1 MLHIN
6 FSFFNVESIR
16 EFTSIFLGVCSDTSY
31 PFGFPSRSKRPPLE
45 IINFLVTALINQDKK
60 VSFVVVD
67 ADGALTRSSSF
78 MKTCHNMNIIVQTK
92 REDSYSLNGKG
103 EDQIKHRII

>member
-1 MLHIN
+1 MAIKELVKGLPKISLAWKN
-6 FSFFNVESIR
+6 PALFISFPKQ
-16 EFTSIFLGVCSDTSY
+16 LK
-31 PFGFPSRSKRPPLE
+31 FPEIQPLTPQK
-45 IINFLVTALINQDKK
+45 LSNQDKK
-60 VSFVVVD
+60 VSFIVVD